1 MPQWAY
7 LLIEIGGGA
16 LLGAALAEYIDWL
29 QERQVRR
36 KQKAF
41 WARKRA
47 QRRKEKESRGD

>member
-7 LLIEIGGGA
+7 LLIEIGCGA

-47 QRRKEKESRGD
+47 QRRKEKEARGD